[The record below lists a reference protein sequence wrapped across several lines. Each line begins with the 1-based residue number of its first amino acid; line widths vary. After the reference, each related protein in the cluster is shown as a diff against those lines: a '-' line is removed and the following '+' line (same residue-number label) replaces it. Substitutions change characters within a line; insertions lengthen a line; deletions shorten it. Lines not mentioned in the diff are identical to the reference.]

1 MIAKTW
7 EEAAK
12 LFREEFAHADL
23 EWRSMIVTKDGK
35 KCQLAPYVASRAIME
50 RLDSVVGPQGWSDCY
65 RETTIAGENGMLCSL
80 TITIDGVSATKVDG
94 AGARTTEPVKAAV
107 SDALK
112 RAAVKYGIGRY
123 LYHLPSQ
130 WAHIEENGKYGT
142 HIRVTKAK
150 QFLGW
155 ARIPSLGSGETKIP
169 GAAKGAE
176 EAEPEKK
183 PVKPTGSKRDDPET
197 KEATIESIRT
207 GLSYLANNKIDGF
220 GTSKRRLASMKKHL
234 GIDDVQR
241 LAECSNKQL
250 REYYAHLQQKAK
262 DAPRVEPDDQSGEAG
277 QAA

>member
-1 MIAKTW
+1 MQKVAKKVL
-7 EEAAK
+7 AVMGAV
-12 LFREEFAHADL
+12 RY
-23 EWRSMIVTKDGK
+23 VQKDGK
-35 KCQLAPYVASRAIME
+35 NDFHKYNYASEAALLNALRKHMI
-50 RLDSVVGPQGWSDCY
+50 
-65 RETTIAGENGMLCSL
+65 ENGLILVPNVVEYQVNAGMTSELVEYTL
-80 TITIDGVSATKVDG
+80 IDADSGEEIKFKILGQGQDKGDKG
-94 AGARTTEPVKAAV
+94 AYKAATGANKY
-107 SDALK
+107 ALMK
-112 RAAVKYGIGRY
+112 LFQIATGDDPEAD
-123 LYHLPSQ
+123 
-130 WAHIEENGKYGT
+130 T
-142 HIRVTKAK
+142 
-150 QFLGW
+150 
-155 ARIPSLGSGETKIP
+155 ETDKP
-169 GAAKGAE
+169 
-176 EAEPEKK
+176 KK